1 MNKFADNRPILFSIS
16 IFLVDSIV
24 IPIPFVIAFKVLELE
39 IEPLRL
45 IIPLVQSI
53 FIIGVLY
60 YLGWLRAAGFGKR
73 IKDIQILWFPLVLA
87 AVPLFMFGTI
97 ELAANIILFYG
108 AALLFTGISEEGVA
122 RGVILKAMLPKGVW
136 AALLFMSLLFSAGH
150 LSNLFFEDS
159 TAIDM
164 AMKLLVTF
172 SFALLYGAVFL
183 RTLNIWPLIILHT
196 LHDIAFLISGSAGP
210 YTVYNFTAVPQVVLA
225 VISIL
230 YAIYITRKVDHKA
243 VMDQMEG
250 RTGW

>member
-1 MNKFADNRPILFSIS
+1 MNKFADNHPIIFSIG
-16 IFLVDSIV
+16 IFAADSVV
-24 IPIPFVIAFKVLELE
+24 IPIPFVIAFKLLKLE

-87 AVPLFMFGTI
+87 AVPLVMFGTI

-150 LSNLFFEDS
+150 LSNLFFEDF

-196 LHDIAFLISGSAGP
+196 VHDISFLISGSAGP
-210 YTVYNFTAVPQVVLA
+210 YTVYNFTAMPQVVMA
-225 VISIL
+225 VFSIL
-230 YAIYITRKVDHKA
+230 YAIYITKNVDHKA

-250 RTGW
+250 RTA

>member
-1 MNKFADNRPILFSIS
+1 MNKFADNHPILFSFG
-16 IFLVDSIV
+16 IFAVDSV
-24 IPIPFVIAFKVLELE
+24 VVPIPFVIAFKVLNLE
-39 IEPLRL
+39 IVPLRL

-60 YLGWLRAAGFGKR
+60 YLGWLRAAGFGSR
-73 IKDIQILWFPLVLA
+73 IKDIQILWFPLALA
-87 AVPLFMFGTI
+87 AVPFFIFGTI

-150 LSNLFFEDS
+150 LSNLFFENL
-159 TAIDM
+159 TAIEM
-164 AMKLLVTF
+164 VMKLLVTF

-196 LHDIAFLISGSAGP
+196 LHDISFLISGSAGP
-210 YTVYNFTAVPQVVLA
+210 YTVYNYTAMPQMVLA

-230 YAIYITRKVDHKA
+230 YAIYITRKVNHKA

-250 RTGW
+250 RTA

>member
-1 MNKFADNRPILFSIS
+1 VNKFASNHSILFSIG
-16 IFLVDSIV
+16 IFAADSIV
-24 IPIPFVIAFKVLELE
+24 IPLPFVIAFKVLGLE

-60 YLGWLRAAGFGKR
+60 YLGWLRVAGFGNR
-73 IKDIQILWFPLVLA
+73 IKDIQILWFPLALA
-87 AVPLFMFGTI
+87 AVPFFIFGTI

-150 LSNLFFEDS
+150 LSNLFFENL
-159 TAIDM
+159 TAIEM

-196 LHDIAFLISGSAGP
+196 LHDISFLISGSAGP
-210 YTVYNFTAVPQVVLA
+210 YTVYNYTAMPQVVLA
-225 VISIL
+225 VVSIL
-230 YAIYITRKVDHKA
+230 YAVYIMRKVDLKA

-250 RTGW
+250 RTA